1 MGYTKNVREIV
12 AEIKLADEERLK
24 EFERKYGNVP
34 RASVQKALATARNHI
49 EKMRAEHARVDEMYE
64 LMRRA
69 GDDKVV
75 VGIDEVG
82 RGALAGPLTVAA
94 VVLPNDPI
102 IEGLDD
108 SKKLSPRQREEVCAR
123 IEKHARAIGIVHIP
137 PETIDREGMSASL
150 RAAMAGAIEKAEEL
164 HASNPGSIIAGQFV
178 NPANPKAHYDTTG
191 PEIWSD
197 TDGCVDYFV
206 AGVGTGGT
214 LTGVGRY
221 LKEQSPSV
229 QIIAMEPDASPVLSG
244 GAAGPHKL
252 QGIGAGFVPEILD
265 TSVYDEVLTISAEDA
280 YAMSRLLGKRE
291 GILVGISAGAALAAA
306 VAVARRPEAAGKTI
320 VALLPDTGDRY
331 LSTDLF

>member
-24 EFERKYGNVP
+24 EFEREYGNDP

-150 RAAMAGAIEKAEEL
+150 RAAMAGAIEKVKL
-164 HASNPGSIIAGQFV
+164 
-178 NPANPKAHYDTTG
+178 
-191 PEIWSD
+191 
-197 TDGCVDYFV
+197 
-206 AGVGTGGT
+206 
-214 LTGVGRY
+214 
-221 LKEQSPSV
+221 
-229 QIIAMEPDASPVLSG
+229 EPDLVLIDGNPVHVH
-244 GAAGPHKL
+244 P
-252 QGIGAGFVPEILD
+252 
-265 TSVYDEVLTISAEDA
+265 AERCIVKGDSKVA
-280 YAMSRLLGKRE
+280 C
-291 GILVGISAGAALAAA
+291 IAAA
-306 VAVARRPEAAGKTI
+306 SI
-320 VALLPDTGDRY
+320 VAKVCRDKLMEEADERY
-331 LSTDLF
+331 PGYEFAQSKGYGSPKHIEAIKEHGLTDFHRETFCTAFTQETLFNL